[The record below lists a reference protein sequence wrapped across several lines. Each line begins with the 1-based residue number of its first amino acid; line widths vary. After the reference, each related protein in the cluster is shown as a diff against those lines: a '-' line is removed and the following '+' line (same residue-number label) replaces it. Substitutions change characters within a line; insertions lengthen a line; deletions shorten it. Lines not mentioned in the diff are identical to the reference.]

1 MSAKKEK
8 IEVPRVTSKP
18 NQKVRFSATSK
29 PIIDSQKVRLS
40 ATSKP
45 IIESQKVRLS
55 ATSKPIIDTEK
66 ARLSAKKKPI
76 KESSYHRTS
85 VGPKFIK
92 KRDLNSKFDSIYESS
107 FIRNKNLSKT
117 RESSKN
123 DNKLNQTTIIE
134 PKNLKLEKKE
144 IKVKTGIKKNLPI
157 NNNNNIKS
165 TSQLKTSLIELKK
178 ELKE

>member
-1 MSAKKEK
+1 MAFVFRSSKNLEERLKAQNNMYPLNNPDINNVPEITKKY
-8 IEVPRVTSKP
+8 
-18 NQKVRFSATSK
+18 FSQNNNIKSMA
-29 PIIDSQKVRLS
+29 PFGV
-40 ATSKP
+40 
-45 IIESQKVRLS
+45 
-55 ATSKPIIDTEK
+55 K
-66 ARLSAKKKPI
+66 AL

-178 ELKE
+178 ELKEKEELNQNLQNKIK

>member
-1 MSAKKEK
+1 MSAKKRK

-18 NQKVRFSATSK
+18 NQKVRLSATSK
-29 PIIDSQKVRLS
+29 PIIESQKVRLS

-45 IIESQKVRLS
+45 IIESQKVRLSASNKSIIESQKVRLS

-92 KRDLNSKFDSIYESS
+92 KRDLNSKFDSVIYESS
-107 FIRNKNLSKT
+107 LIRNKNLSKT

-134 PKNLKLEKKE
+134 PKQF
-144 IKVKTGIKKNLPI
+144 KT
-157 NNNNNIKS
+157 
-165 TSQLKTSLIELKK
+165 
-178 ELKE
+178 